1 MKNNKTYTPYKNIRG
16 EGSEALINIYEK
28 NYIRLQKIFPI
39 LENKE
44 NYNFLLPEGRK
55 YSKVQISLT
64 KASRY
69 TTFVHIKQS
78 ANSKFR
84 EIKTEI
90 EIASY
95 HDIKMAEVTSF
106 NGKKIFWVKYKY
118 PNKNMFSKNEKIQ
131 ANLFLS
137 EWLNFSKKEGLG
149 DILVEII

>member
-106 NGKKIFWVKYKY
+106 NGKKIFW
-118 PNKNMFSKNEKIQ
+118 
-131 ANLFLS
+131 
-137 EWLNFSKKEGLG
+137 
-149 DILVEII
+149 D